1 LPVEV
6 NSVAIKQLLNEPK
19 GPVGKRLLRTGVSV
33 VNRAK
38 RHCPVDT
45 GRLRSSI
52 TTTQPVRR
60 SEAHLVIR
68 VGSNVSY
75 ARFVEV
81 GTRFMRGRRYLSRA
95 LREEFA

>member
-1 LPVEV
+1 MPVKV
-6 NSVAIKQLLNEPK
+6 NSVAIRQLLNGPE
-19 GPVGKRLLRTGVSV
+19 GPVGDRLLRTGVSV

-60 SEAHLVIR
+60 SQVHLVLR
-68 VGSNVSY
+68 VGSNVKY

-81 GTRFMRGRRYLSRA
+81 GTRYMRGRRYLGRA